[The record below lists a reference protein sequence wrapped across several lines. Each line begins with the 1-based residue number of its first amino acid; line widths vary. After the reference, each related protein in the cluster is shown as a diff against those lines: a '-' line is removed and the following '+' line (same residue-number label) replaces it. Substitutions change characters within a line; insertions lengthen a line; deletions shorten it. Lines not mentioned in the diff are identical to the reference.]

1 MDKNEEPINEAP
13 KNEEPA
19 AAPQPQQQILLPPG
33 KDPLH
38 ANFCRISATPEEF
51 FFDYFLSTSL
61 FGSTSFSEAPSM
73 LARLVMSP
81 EATKRTLL
89 TMADTM
95 KQYEDRFGEVHAD
108 PRQKLKT
115 DVFA

>member
-1 MDKNEEPINEAP
+1 
-13 KNEEPA
+13 
-19 AAPQPQQQILLPPG
+19 
-33 KDPLH
+33 
-38 ANFCRISATPEEF
+38 
-51 FFDYFLSTSL
+51 
-61 FGSTSFSEAPSM
+61 M

>member
-1 MDKNEEPINEAP
+1 MIVIMDENVAQSNAVPPSDAP
-13 KNEEPA
+13 
-19 AAPQPQQQILLPPG
+19 PQQQIFAPAA

-73 LARLVMSP
+73 LGRLVMSP
-81 EATKRTLL
+81 EAAKRTLL
-89 TMADTM
+89 SLVDTL

-115 DVFA
+115 DVFS